1 MARRLIHQAVH
12 RITTNKRERSI
23 PPAPPRFPIGLPK
36 WAQWGFS
43 LAGCLGLTATLNPA
57 YGQDAATPPSPAES
71 PAVLPSTQTSTVRPT
86 LRIGS
91 QGDDVKQ
98 LQAMLLLLG
107 FYDGAVDGLYGAS
120 TAIAVADF
128 QEVAGLT
135 PDGIMGNASWSRL
148 LPSFAE
154 LSQGAIASTES
165 SPPAEAQTPSPTP
178 ETPTPEPATA
188 QTPAIPETP
197 APAENTSSEEPET
210 PEATPAEST
219 EAAPSASPSE
229 AVDLPILRMGMQGP
243 AVERLQERLQALGFY
258 TGSIDGIFGEGTKS
272 AVETAQRN
280 YDIYPDGVVGPVTWA
295 VLLR

>member
-12 RITTNKRERSI
+12 RITTSKRERSI
-23 PPAPPRFPIGLPK
+23 PPATSRLPIGLPQ
-36 WAQWGFS
+36 WAQWGLS
-43 LAGCLGLTATLNPA
+43 LAGCLGLTATLSPA
-57 YGQDAATPPSPAES
+57 YGQDAVPTPSPAES
-71 PAVLPSTQTSTVRPT
+71 PAVAPSTQTSIVRPT

-107 FYDGAVDGLYGAS
+107 FYDGAVDGLYGTS

-135 PDGIMGNASWSRL
+135 PDGIMGNASWGRL
-148 LPSFAE
+148 LPSVAD
-154 LSQGAIASTES
+154 LSREAIASTES
-165 SPPAEAQTPSPTP
+165 TPPAETQPPAQTPEPPVAETP
-178 ETPTPEPATA
+178 EAA
-188 QTPAIPETP
+188 ETP
-197 APAENTSSEEPET
+197 ASPSATPEEPET
-210 PEATPAEST
+210 PEAPSSEST
-219 EAAPSASPSE
+219 EASPSTPSSE
-229 AVDLPILRMGMQGP
+229 SVDLPILRMGMQGP

-258 TGSIDGIFGEGTKS
+258 TGAIDGIFGEGTKS

-295 VLLR
+295 ALLR

>member
-12 RITTNKRERSI
+12 RLTSTRGWSILPTTS
-23 PPAPPRFPIGLPK
+23 RFFVGVPK
-36 WAQWGFS
+36 WAQWGLS
-43 LAGCLGLTATLNPA
+43 LAGCLGLAATLNPA
-57 YGQDAATPPSPAES
+57 YGQDAAPPPSPAES
-71 PAVLPSTQTSTVRPT
+71 PAVSPSTSTSTPRPT

-135 PDGIMGNASWSRL
+135 PDGIMGNASWGRL
-148 LPSFAE
+148 LPSFAD

-165 SPPAEAQTPSPTP
+165 NPPAEAQTPSPTP
-178 ETPTPEPATA
+178 ESPTPEPATA
-188 QTPAIPETP
+188 PTPDITETP
-197 APAENTSSEEPET
+197 VPAESTSSEEPET
-210 PEATPAEST
+210 TEAAPAEST
-219 EAAPSASPSE
+219 EASPSASPSE

-258 TGSIDGIFGEGTKS
+258 AGAIDGIFGDGTKA

-295 VLLR
+295 ALLR